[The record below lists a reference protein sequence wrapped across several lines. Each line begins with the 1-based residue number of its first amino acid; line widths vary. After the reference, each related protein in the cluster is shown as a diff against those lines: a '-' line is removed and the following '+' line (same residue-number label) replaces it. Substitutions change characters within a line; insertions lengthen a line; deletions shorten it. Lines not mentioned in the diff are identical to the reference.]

1 MQAWEE
7 RYYDKQEAREEGLAE
22 GRTEGRTEAR
32 VNGILELLSEL
43 GTVPNSLEN
52 AISSEN
58 REEILKSWLKLAARA
73 ESFSDF
79 AKKAGLE
86 VEISD

>member
-1 MQAWEE
+1 MKKRENPSAKPYMVPALE
-7 RYYDKQEAREEGLAE
+7 RGMR
-22 GRTEGRTEAR
+22 
-32 VNGILELLSEL
+32 ILELLSEL